1 MKKLLFSLL
10 FLNLLI
16 ITITVIP
23 KTYAFWTQP
32 LPSDLAT
39 NAEIKI
45 GKWKKLLILE
55 ELGNL
60 EKPKEGLEFVYQNQF
75 YVVLWDFDQVIPNQ
89 INWWGWKNPLSG
101 INLLTENWIDSNYY
115 DQKSLPVNK
124 DGNFYLATETGA
136 SNHLPGTDK
145 SWFKIS
151 PYYLSTNVYPKGFI
165 ISHGINEFG
174 KTRYWIANQYNQGIN
189 PGNYAWAWTEIL
201 TWNGRSSKG
210 EIVYNIDSDGSIRFW
225 ETLKN
230 TKIEPNENSSKEG
243 YFLEIKNGW
252 ISPLDNEIIVNFW
265 LEHNSYQKGEI
276 ITYGID
282 NCLRYRYF
290 KSLKKSVG
298 ETPFSIINGQEVL
311 NRKYWQEIR

>member
-1 MKKLLFSLL
+1 
-10 FLNLLI
+10 
-16 ITITVIP
+16 
-23 KTYAFWTQP
+23 
-32 LPSDLAT
+32 
-39 NAEIKI
+39 
-45 GKWKKLLILE
+45 
-55 ELGNL
+55 LG
-60 EKPKEGLEFVYQNQF
+60 
-75 YVVLWDFDQVIPNQ
+75 
-89 INWWGWKNPLSG
+89 
-101 INLLTENWIDSNYY
+101 
-115 DQKSLPVNK
+115 
-124 DGNFYLATETGA
+124 
-136 SNHLPGTDK
+136 
-145 SWFKIS
+145 
-151 PYYLSTNVYPKGFI
+151 
-165 ISHGINEFG
+165 
-174 KTRYWIANQYNQGIN
+174 
-189 PGNYAWAWTEIL
+189 
-201 TWNGRSSKG
+201 WNGRSSKG